1 MPEFDAATLF
11 LRPMVTLVNTLL
23 LLWLGSTVLLQPERR
38 RASVYFASLSLL
50 AAAAFHG
57 AYTIQL
63 GGGRVVVFVL
73 VYLWYPTLATLYVL
87 PLCWFAVVLYFA
99 GYFDEH
105 KARLKRSVSVYL
117 VVLLFF
123 ATPGGPWQAGS
134 IPDLAAIV
142 GGNVPFQ
149 RAPFAY
155 TLFLILFALYLLTST
170 GAALMIL
177 LTRRRRGG
185 NLKDTARARAR
196 SSILGAGAALFCVS
210 LVVGAFLVWFLYN
223 RYHDHTNFVDEV
235 RLLMDL
241 DTPVALLVTV
251 AILFTGRATIYYEL
265 FSGALPRRGLFR
277 QWHLVIFFALAAGLF
292 FACVRW
298 WMGTGGFTIMSTACL
313 AVLVFVLMGRSQNR
327 ERNRHLEVLRPFLSS
342 QNLYGSVIQAGRR
355 SKTGQVGDA
364 LPHPFPELCRD
375 ILHCERA
382 YLFPLGEARL
392 FIDTPLVYP
401 PAPGE
406 RKLPSAESLHE
417 LELRFARIAG
427 EAGGSGELLNSRPF
441 ANPRLLSVDPG
452 RYGGAILAVPL
463 WSADSARSSEE
474 FRNGPG
480 VAGVLLLGEQRG
492 GGLYTQEEVE
502 IAQAAAER
510 LVDTLAAARLSRIV
524 VSLQRSRIL
533 EGKLGDDRARRVVH
547 DDILPAIHAAILE
560 LSHISGG
567 ENVLA
572 GLTDI
577 HARLSQLLRE
587 IPAAVHPD
595 LERLGLSHAL
605 RHAAEREG
613 GFDRLVWKSNTE
625 ADRAAQRLPA
635 LALETVFYAARE
647 MIRNA
652 ARHGRRDDRES
663 ELRFTMSVLD
673 AAARSSALELII
685 EDNGPGLNGKERK
698 DAPAA
703 ETTDNVRNG
712 GAGQGLS
719 LHGALLAVA
728 GGSLSFDSA
737 PGRYTR
743 ARITISVG

>member
-1 MPEFDAATLF
+1 MPEFDAVTLF

-23 LLWLGSTVLLQPERR
+23 LLWLGATVLLQPERR

-105 KARLKRSVSVYL
+105 KGLLKRSPSVYV
-117 VVLLFF
+117 VVLLFLS
-123 ATPGGPWQAGS
+123 TPGVLWFAGS
-134 IPDLAAIV
+134 IPDLATIV
-142 GGNVPFQ
+142 GGNVPFYG
-149 RAPFAY
+149 APFAY
-155 TLFLILFALYLLTST
+155 TIFLIFFGLYLLTST
-170 GAALMIL
+170 GCALGIL
-177 LTRRRRGG
+177 LGRRRRSG
-185 NLKDTARARAR
+185 NLKDTARERAR
-196 SSILGAGAALFCVS
+196 SSILGAGTALFLVS
-210 LVVGAFLVWFLYN
+210 LVVAGFLSWFLYN
-223 RYHDHTNFVDEV
+223 RYNGHNDFVGEV
-235 RLLMDL
+235 RFLMDL

-327 ERNRHLEVLRPFLSS
+327 ERNRHLEILRPFLSS
-342 QNLYGSVIQAGRR
+342 QNLYGSVIQEGRR
-355 SKTGQVGDA
+355 GTGQSDEA

-375 ILHCERA
+375 ILHCKLA

-392 FIDTPLVYP
+392 FIDAPLVYP
-401 PAPGE
+401 PAAAD
-406 RKLPSAESLHE
+406 RKLPAAESLHE

-427 EAGGSGELLNSRPF
+427 EVGGSGELLNSRSF
-441 ANPRLLSVDPG
+441 ANPRLLSVDPA

-463 WSADSARSSEE
+463 WSAQPASA
-474 FRNGPG
+474 
-480 VAGVLLLGEQRG
+480 AGVLLLGEQHG

-547 DDILPAIHAAILE
+547 DDILPAIHASILE

-572 GLTDI
+572 GLTEI

-613 GFDRLVWKSNTE
+613 GFDRLLWKSNTE

-652 ARHGRRDDRES
+652 ARHGRRGNREP
-663 ELRFTMSVLD
+663 ELRFTMSLIEHTD
-673 AAARSSALELII
+673 RAPALELII
-685 EDNGPGLNGKERK
+685 EDNGPGLAADKGDGRETGAGA
-698 DAPAA
+698 DA
-703 ETTDNVRNG
+703 RNG

-728 GGSLSFDSA
+728 GGSLSFDSV
-737 PGRYTR
+737 PGRSSR